1 MPESSTASVQ
11 ERRRFSRHDAAP
23 RLAINLIRSRQSI
36 AADNVNLSEGGLCL
50 RLQEELEV
58 RSLVQL
64 QLTSAGSVAHED
76 RRAGERSAVTRRGR
90 SVTCTG
96 RVAWVIQRLDLR
108 EAPPFLFDIGIEFVD
123 PPSVLRQ
130 FMARQGIALA
140 APTSKANPA
149 PLAKALDPLLVRG
162 RSFVPHLE
170 RSVRPDLR
178 WHLVVAV
185 DGVPCFSERF
195 ATERAALDAWAKFK
209 RQQAKR

>member
-1 MPESSTASVQ
+1 MADASTVSVQ
-11 ERRRFSRHDAAP
+11 ERRRFSRHDAVP

-64 QLTSAGSVAHED
+64 HLTSAGAVSHED
-76 RRAGERSAVTRRGR
+76 RRPGERSVAARRGR

-123 PPSVLRQ
+123 PPPMLRQ

-140 APTSKANPA
+140 APQSTSRQA
-149 PLAKALDPLLVRG
+149 PLAKALDPSLIRG
-162 RSFVPHLE
+162 RSFVPRLE
-170 RSVRPDLR
+170 RLVRQDLR
-178 WHLVVAV
+178 WHLVVTV

-195 ATERAALDAWAKFK
+195 ATERTALDAWAKFK
-209 RQQAKR
+209 RQQARR